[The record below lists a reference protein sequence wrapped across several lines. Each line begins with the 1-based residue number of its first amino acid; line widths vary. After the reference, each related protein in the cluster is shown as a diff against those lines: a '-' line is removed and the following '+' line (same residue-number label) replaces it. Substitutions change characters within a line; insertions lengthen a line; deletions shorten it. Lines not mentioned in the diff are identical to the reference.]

1 MQAHTDADADA
12 DTAADADADAD
23 GEDEGEDEQAL
34 PNNTFPVSILL
45 EAILARQGIDVQ
57 EGQTLPPVQRVR
69 AARTT
74 QRPVIR
80 LTSNAHPAHPAL
92 HPRRGCQAHAR
103 QRRNKHSRSRHAPD
117 AFLTLPRAPPPPSTP
132 LLHVRKVSCTR
143 YPLMKIHIHAQPR
156 ERAFECVPASSCSF
170 CFCIIATAAGKRSS
184 RGTSLA
190 RSWPIFPLAP
200 HGKRHAV

>member
-57 EGQTLPPVQRVR
+57 EGQTLPPAQRVR

-80 LTSNAHPAHPAL
+80 LTSNAHPAHPAHPAL

-117 AFLTLPRAPPPPSTP
+117 AFLTLPRTPPLPLIPPFACPKGKLHAVPIDEDTHPRAAASRDGRLNASQHRRAVSVSASSR
-132 LLHVRKVSCTR
+132 LLLANEVRE
-143 YPLMKIHIHAQPR
+143 
-156 ERAFECVPASSCSF
+156 ERA
-170 CFCIIATAAGKRSS
+170 
-184 RGTSLA
+184 
-190 RSWPIFPLAP
+190 
-200 HGKRHAV
+200 